1 MRAPKTQAAQALI
14 AALDD
19 ELASASKATGRELV
33 WSAQELDLIEMLGA
47 AVDRRVELSEQYEQ
61 CRDRKDLGVR
71 VKLAAELRLLEGSIS
86 RLHRQ
91 ISTEVPQPM
100 SLTSRKAQ
108 AAANAR
114 WTRERMKG
122 ANGG

>member
-114 WTRERMKG
+114 WTRERMKA